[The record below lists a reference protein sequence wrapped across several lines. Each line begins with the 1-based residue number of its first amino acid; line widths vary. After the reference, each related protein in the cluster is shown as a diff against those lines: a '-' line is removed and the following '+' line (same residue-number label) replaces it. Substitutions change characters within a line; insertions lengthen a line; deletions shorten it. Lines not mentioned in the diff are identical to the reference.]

1 MTFHFNANRSTAC
14 AFATAMAVAVTGCTG
29 DQVKP
34 SYSRSSL
41 EPITAIQVSEYTLQ
55 IQFEEPAESM
65 FYAGGISYIVRGDTM
80 RIVVDRCRINATCDT
95 MLRRHIEPGPPRL
108 ALQNIPLLAPRV
120 VMIFADGE
128 EQIFP

>member
-1 MTFHFNANRSTAC
+1 MTFHFNACRSTAC
-14 AFATAMAVAVTGCTG
+14 AFATATAFAVAGCTG

-41 EPITAIQVSEYTLQ
+41 EPVVATQVSEYTLQ

-65 FYAGGISYIVRGDTM
+65 FYAGGISYIVQGDTM
-80 RIVVDRCRINATCDT
+80 KIVIDRCRINTSCDT
-95 MLRRHIEPGPPRL
+95 MLRRHIEPGPPRP

-120 VMIFADGE
+120 VMMFADGE
-128 EQIFP
+128 AQIFP

>member
-1 MTFHFNANRSTAC
+1 MTFHFNACRSTAC
-14 AFATAMAVAVTGCTG
+14 AFATATAFAVAGCTG

-41 EPITAIQVSEYTLQ
+41 EPVVATQVSEYTLQ

-65 FYAGGISYIVRGDTM
+65 FYAGGISYIVQGDTM
-80 RIVVDRCRINATCDT
+80 KIVIDRCRINTSCDT
-95 MLRRHIEPGPPRL
+95 MLRPHIEPGPPRP

-120 VMIFADGE
+120 VMMFADGE
-128 EQIFP
+128 DQIFP